1 MKRWK
6 MEKTIKVISLILTLA
21 IIVVALG
28 GIGFYGMKPI
38 TDVPWVVIVCTA
50 GLIFYRGNKD
60 E

>member
-1 MKRWK
+1 
-6 MEKTIKVISLILTLA
+6 MEKTIRIISLILTIA

-50 GLIFYRGNKD
+50 GLIFYRGTKD